1 MFVFALNKLL
11 LLVDSE
17 IDLVLI
23 INDYLGQIRKYENK
37 SPLVYVIS
45 NADRS
50 LKECNYV
57 KFLR

>member
-23 INDYLGQIRKYENK
+23 INDYLRQIRKYENK